1 MKNYLRKH
9 LQKHKVYQS
18 ARQEFDDISQELIL
32 LDANE
37 NPFDLPYSRYPD
49 PMQKE
54 LCQAIAEWRNIPLSQ
69 VFLGNGSDEIINQLI
84 VAFCEPQEDK
94 ILIFPPTFG
103 MYKVAS
109 ELYKIERVEVPL
121 TEDFQLDMPAILQS
135 ISADMKMCFVPTPN
149 NPTGNRFETK
159 DLQLLAKEFPGI
171 LVIDEAYA
179 EFSPEESALSWLADF
194 PNVIC
199 LQTFSKAQGMA
210 GARLGMAFGA
220 ETIIE
225 GLLKVKAPYHLNLLT
240 VAAAIH
246 QVKHQQNMIRDM
258 VQLLV
263 DERERIISS
272 IKDLSFIERIYPSDA
287 NFFMMRVDDA
297 SLRYQQLIQ
306 KNIVVRNASKNLNCE
321 NCLRVSIGTPD
332 ENTLFI
338 KALNEMA

>member
-9 LQKHKVYQS
+9 LQSHNVYQS
-18 ARQEFDDISQELIL
+18 ARQEFEGVSDELIL

-54 LCQAIAEWRNIPLSQ
+54 LSEAIAEWRNVPLSQ
-69 VFLGNGSDEIINQLI
+69 LFLGNGSDEIINQL
-84 VAFCEPQEDK
+84 VFAFCEPQEDK

-103 MYKVAS
+103 MYKVAT
-109 ELYKIERVEVPL
+109 ELHKVERVEVPL
-121 TEDFQLDMPAILQS
+121 TVDFQLDIPTILKS
-135 ISADMKMCFVPTPN
+135 ISADMKICFVPTPN
-149 NPTGNRFETK
+149 NPTGNRFSTQ

-171 LVIDEAYA
+171 VVIDEAYA
-179 EFSPEESALSWLADF
+179 EFSPEESALSWLDDYS
-194 PNVIC
+194 NVIC

-225 GLLKVKAPYHLNLLT
+225 GLLKVKAPYHLNVLT
-240 VAAAIH
+240 AEVALH
-246 QVKHQQNMIRDM
+246 QVKHKQDKIHEM

-263 DERERIISS
+263 DERERMVTSMKELGF
-272 IKDLSFIERIYPSDA
+272 IKRIYPSDA

-321 NCLRVSIGTPD
+321 NCLRISIGTPE

-338 KALNEMA
+338 KALKEIA